1 MGSWG
6 QENGSLICLE
16 RAKEDY
22 MNITVSPR
30 AVDELK
36 KAAGTREADG
46 GPETVRVL
54 VQSQCGCGAAHFA
67 MGFDEPQDDDN
78 KIDLGGVTLLV
89 DPDSA
94 PFLENAEMDYSDD
107 LMGQGFRI
115 NAPGG
120 GCGCG
125 GHGHGGHHHH

>member
-1 MGSWG
+1 
-6 QENGSLICLE
+6 
-16 RAKEDY
+16 
-22 MNITVSPR
+22 MNLMVSPR
-30 AVDELK
+30 ATDELK
-36 KAAGTREADG
+36 KAIESRQE

-67 MGFDEPQDDDN
+67 MGFDAPQPDDN
-78 KIDLGGVTLLV
+78 RIDLGGVMLVV

-94 PFLENAEMDYSDD
+94 PFLDNAEMDYSDD

-125 GHGHGGHHHH
+125 GHGHQH

>member
-1 MGSWG
+1 
-6 QENGSLICLE
+6 
-16 RAKEDY
+16 

-36 KAAGTREADG
+36 KAVDTQGQEEQV
-46 GPETVRVL
+46 PSTVRVM

-67 MGFDEPQDDDN
+67 MGFDEPQADDN
-78 KIDLGGVTLLV
+78 RIDLGGVTLLV

-107 LMGQGFRI
+107 LMGRGFRI

-125 GHGHGGHHHH
+125 GHGH